1 MILGSKANIKSLLKL
16 VVLTLCATSFS
27 QTAQAAQNTQR
38 TINICA
44 GLHPY
49 DMNPHTAF
57 FTAEAELFTGLYEGL
72 FSYDPATLEP
82 VAALCTSHKVSRDK
96 KRWTFVLRAD
106 AKFSDGTAITASHV
120 KSSWLAL
127 LATPDA
133 PFASLFDCVEGAR
146 DYRLG
151 KAADSTVRIDIRD
164 EHTMVVHLEE
174 PAGHFSKI
182 LCHHA
187 FSVVSEKPN
196 VYSGAFTLE
205 SYDEGGISLVK
216 NNFYWDAKNVKT
228 PAIRITLSDDYAE
241 NSFRFNNGELD
252 WIQGNADLAKII
264 DKTKLQVGA
273 EFGTMYLFFKER
285 GSVWSKKEFREA
297 LLEAVP
303 YDKLREN
310 YNVKAETLI
319 HQLPG
324 YPSVSGFSDYDPDD
338 AISLMQEARKKYG
351 VAPEE
356 KLPLVFATTAEEST
370 KKWAEVL
377 KTAWEPLGVD
387 FQVQTT
393 PIDRYNASIP
403 AWQADLFHY
412 SWIADFSDPLA
423 FLELFRGDSSLNVAN
438 FKNEH
443 FDELLKEGSSTE
455 ELYERYKTMARAEQ
469 LLLDECVIIPI
480 SHPVSAHLIDL
491 DTIGGWKVNSLDL
504 HPLKYLYVKPDVP
517 PDVPNLVRR

>member
-1 MILGSKANIKSLLKL
+1 MKLKARAKLECLLELL
-16 VVLTLCATSFS
+16 VFTLCVAGFS
-27 QTAQAAQNTQR
+27 QSAKDTQR
-38 TINICA
+38 TINVCS

-96 KRWTFVLRAD
+96 KRWTFVLRSD
-106 AKFSDGTAITASHV
+106 AKFSDGSAITSSHV
-120 KSSWLAL
+120 KSSWLKL
-127 LATPDA
+127 LSTPDA
-133 PFASLFDCVEGAR
+133 PFASLLDCVVGAR

-151 KAADSTVRIDIRD
+151 NATASDVRIDLRD
-164 EHTMVVHLEE
+164 DHTLVVHLEE

-205 SYDEGGISLVK
+205 SYDGASIFLVK
-216 NNFYWDAKNVKT
+216 NNFYWDAKNVKA
-228 PAIRITLSDDYAE
+228 PSIRITLSDDYAE

-252 WIQGNADLAKII
+252 WILGNADLAKII
-264 DKTKLQVGA
+264 DKNKLQVGA

-285 GSVWSKKEFREA
+285 GDSIWSKRDFREA
-297 LLEAVP
+297 LLEAIP

-319 HQLPG
+319 YQLPG
-324 YPSVSGFSDYDPDD
+324 YPSVSGFSDYDAAD
-338 AISLMQEARKKYG
+338 AKALMQEARKKYG
-351 VAPEE
+351 VSPDK
-356 KLPLVFATTAEEST
+356 KLPLIFATTSEEST
-370 KKWAEVL
+370 KKWGEIL

-387 FQVQTT
+387 FQIQTT
-393 PIDRYNASIP
+393 PTDRYNTSIP
-403 AWQADLFHY
+403 SWKADLFHY

-423 FLELFRGDSSLNVAN
+423 FLELFRSDSSLNVAN
-438 FKNEH
+438 FKNES
-443 FDELLKEGSSTE
+443 FDALVKEGSSSE
-455 ELYERYKTMARAEQ
+455 ELYERYKTMAKAEQ

-480 SHPVSAHLIDL
+480 SHPISAHLIDL

-504 HPLKYLYVKPDVP
+504 HPLKYLYVKPEP
-517 PDVPNLVRR
+517 KPNVPNLVKR

>member
-1 MILGSKANIKSLLKL
+1 MIMESKANIKSLLKL
-16 VVLTLCATSFS
+16 LLLTLCACVFS
-27 QTAQAAQNTQR
+27 QDAKSTQR

-57 FTAEAELFTGLYEGL
+57 FTAEAQLFTGLYEGL

-82 VAALCTSHKVSRDK
+82 VAALCKQHKVSRDK
-96 KRWTFVLRAD
+96 KRWTFVLRDD
-106 AKFSDGTAITASHV
+106 AKFSDGSPITSSHV
-120 KSSWLAL
+120 KSSWLTL

-151 KAADSTVRIDIRD
+151 KADASSVRIDIRD
-164 EHTMVVHLEE
+164 DHTLVVHLEE

-187 FSVVSEKPN
+187 FSVVGENPS
-196 VYSGAFTLE
+196 VYSGAFVLE
-205 SYDEGGISLVK
+205 SYDESGISLVK
-216 NNFYWDAKNVKT
+216 NSHYWDAKSVKA
-228 PAIRITLSDDYAE
+228 PAIRITLSDDYGE
-241 NSFRFNNGELD
+241 NSFRFNNGEFD

-264 DKTKLQVGA
+264 DKSKLQVGA

-285 GSVWSKKEFREA
+285 GSVWSKKEFRQA
-297 LLEAVP
+297 LLEAIP

-319 HQLPG
+319 YQLPG

-338 AISLMQEARKKYG
+338 AKTLMHDARKKYG
-351 VAPEE
+351 VADDE
-356 KLPLVFATTAEEST
+356 KLALVFATTTEEST
-370 KKWAEVL
+370 KKWGEIL
-377 KTAWEPLGVD
+377 KAAWEPLGVD

-393 PIDRYNASIP
+393 PTDRYNASIP
-403 AWQADLFHY
+403 SWKADLFHY

-438 FKNEH
+438 FKNES
-443 FDELLKEGSSTE
+443 FDELVKDGSSCE

-480 SHPVSAHLIDL
+480 SHPISAHLIDL
-491 DTIGGWKVNSLDL
+491 NTIGGWKVNSLDL
-504 HPLKYLYVKPDVP
+504 HPLKYLYVKSESA
-517 PDVPNLVRR
+517 PDVPNLVCR